1 LFLCNAIGGNV
12 LTKGFSNKKM
22 QCGSVKNDYHKMYIK
37 EINEYLD
44 TICGIYQ
51 CYLDLFNCQYHSHVE
66 DILIL
71 IVTNNDLLTNVQF
84 GEMFSIYRSNVSID
98 LGCP

>member
-1 LFLCNAIGGNV
+1 
-12 LTKGFSNKKM
+12 M
-22 QCGSVKNDYHKMYIK
+22 QCGSVKNDYHKMHIK

-66 DILIL
+66 DIFIL

-84 GEMFSIYRSNVSID
+84 GEFFKFID
-98 LGCP
+98 LTFL